1 MPRGQSLLYH
11 LLRLLLLLSLLLMTY
26 WLQQWFPMTIMCSGL
41 KSLTKNLGMILQAT
55 AHLQHLLF
63 LLHMTLLLLH
73 LSLLHHG
80 DATGENWED
89 SSCDSLPAD
98 RFWNIASECNIAADD
113 EGPCMGIELNIWE
126 CAKTNIVVII
136 IISIIEVVDII

>member
-1 MPRGQSLLYH
+1 
-11 LLRLLLLLSLLLMTY
+11 
-26 WLQQWFPMTIMCSGL
+26 MTIMCQDL
-41 KSLTKNLGMILQAT
+41 KNLTKNLGMILQAP

-80 DATGENWED
+80 DATAENWED
-89 SSCDSLPAD
+89 SPSDSLPAD
-98 RFWNIASECNIAADD
+98 RFWNIASECNIAGYN
-113 EGPCMGIELNIWE
+113 EGHCMEIELNIWE

-136 IISIIEVVDII
+136 IISIIEVINIIIMIFKFCVVLIS